1 MAKKETKVAAKGTK
15 KVLKGSKKV
24 GETKLMF
31 EYGGRT

>member
-1 MAKKETKVAAKGTK
+1 MAKKEAKVAAKGTK